1 MFLEN
6 KVKKKKKESMK
17 KTCII
22 KTVKMKSVNQT
33 LLFLE
38 VQNSVEYASGQPRT
52 F

>member
-6 KVKKKKKESMK
+6 KVKKKKSEK

-33 LLFLE
+33 LVFLE
-38 VQNSVEYASGQPRT
+38 VQNSVEYASGQHRT